1 MSGNTRALALAAALA
16 LGLTA
21 CGDRATAPTG
31 VVLKPD
37 GAARSAVKFWDANAT
52 ADWNER
58 ATSLE
63 GRRPAA
69 PVFRLY
75 AYLALAQ
82 LRAAEDAEAIKPHPP
97 TSAAIAAAS
106 AVVLT
111 RFFPLN
117 VAEIDAAL
125 AAQETAE
132 PWPGAKHQD
141 FEAGEAIGRAAAA
154 RVLAYAA
161 GDRVGLANPGL
172 APTTPGHWTGT
183 NPVRG
188 GYKARPFYLT
198 SDDELRS
205 PPPPVVGSDEYNSA
219 LAEVRQIADTRTPE
233 QTAIALY
240 WAANQSAAIDAAMNN
255 LAVELIRTHRRGE
268 AESARIMFL
277 MASAAFDAAIGC
289 YNAKF
294 DYWYIRPRQADPLIV
309 TVFNAPNH
317 PSYPSGHSCHSGAST
332 GVLAAEFPSEAGRL
346 AEIAEEASLS
356 RLYAGIHYRFDMVA
370 GLALGRAAAA
380 KALAANLDE
389 VAVR

>member
-1 MSGNTRALALAAALA
+1 MSRNTRVIALVAGVA

-21 CGDRATAPTG
+21 CGDGVTAPER
-31 VVLKPD
+31 LRAPD
-37 GAARSAVKFWDANAT
+37 GAARSAVKFWDANAA

-75 AYLALAQ
+75 AYLGLAQ
-82 LRAAEDAEAIKPHPP
+82 LRAAEDAEAIRPHPP

-106 AVVLT
+106 AVILT
-111 RFFPLN
+111 RFFPLDKP
-117 VAEIDAAL
+117 EIDAAL
-125 AAQETAE
+125 AAQAEAE

-154 RVLAYAA
+154 RVLVYAA

-172 APTTPGHWTGT
+172 APTTPAGHWVGI
-183 NPVRG
+183 NPIRG
-188 GYKARPFYLT
+188 GYQARPFYLR
-198 SDDELRS
+198 SPNELA
-205 PPPPVVGSDEYNSA
+205 PPPPPAYGSPEFNEA
-219 LAEVRQIADTRTPE
+219 LAEVRRIADTRTLE
-233 QTAIALY
+233 QVGIATY

-255 LAVELIRTHRRGE
+255 LAVDLIRTYRRSE
-268 AESARIMFL
+268 VESARILFL
-277 MASAAFDAAIGC
+277 MSSAAFDAAIGC

-294 DYWYIRPRQADPLIV
+294 DYWYIRPKQADPGIV

-332 GVLAAEFPSEAGRL
+332 GVLAAVFPSEASRL
-346 AEIAEEASLS
+346 AEIAEQASLS

-380 KALAANLDE
+380 KAMAANLDE

>member
-1 MSGNTRALALAAALA
+1 MSRNTRAVTFATVLA

-21 CGDRATAPTG
+21 CGDRTTAPAG
-31 VVLKPD
+31 AVLTPD

-63 GRRPAA
+63 ARRPAA

-82 LRAAEDAEAIKPHPP
+82 LRAAEDAQAIRPHPP

-106 AVVLT
+106 AVILT
-111 RFFPLN
+111 RFFG
-117 VAEIDAAL
+117 ADAGEIAAAL
-125 AAQETAE
+125 AAQAAAE

-141 FEAGEAIGRAAAA
+141 FAAGAAIGRAAAA
-154 RVLAYAA
+154 RVLTYAD
-161 GDRVGLANPGL
+161 GDRVGLANPGI
-172 APTTPGHWTGT
+172 APTTPGSWTGT
-183 NPVRG
+183 SPVRG

-198 SDDELRS
+198 SDDELR
-205 PPPPVVGSDEYNSA
+205 PPPPPPYNGTEFLAA
-219 LAEVRQIADTRTPE
+219 LAEVRQIADTRTPA
-233 QTAIALY
+233 QIAIAQY
-240 WAANQSAAIDAAMNN
+240 WAANQSAQIDAAMNN
-255 LAVELIRTHRRGE
+255 LAVELIRTHRRSE
-268 AESARIMFL
+268 VESARILFL
-277 MASAAFDAAIGC
+277 MSSAAFDAAIGC
-289 YNAKF
+289 YDAKF
-294 DYWYIRPRQADPLIV
+294 HYWYIRPKQADPLIG

-332 GVLAAEFPSEAGRL
+332 GVLSAVFPSERGRL
-346 AEIAEEASLS
+346 EGIAEEASLS

-380 KALAANLDE
+380 KAMAADLDH

>member
-1 MSGNTRALALAAALA
+1 MSGNTRVVALAAALA
-16 LGLTA
+16 LGLAA
-21 CGDRATAPTG
+21 CGDRATAPTPLG
-31 VVLKPD
+31 PTS
-37 GAARSAVKFWDANAT
+37 GPARSAVKFLEANAT
-52 ADWNER
+52 ADWNEL

-63 GRRPAA
+63 AHRPAA

-82 LRAAEDAEAIKPHPP
+82 LRAAEDAQGIQPHPP

-106 AVVLT
+106 AVILT
-111 RFFPLN
+111 RFFPLDETQI
-117 VAEIDAAL
+117 AGAL
-125 AAQETAE
+125 AAQAEAE

-141 FEAGEAIGRAAAA
+141 FAAGEAIGRAAAA

-161 GDRVGLANPGL
+161 GDRVGSTNPGT
-172 APTTPGHWTGT
+172 APTTPGHWLGT
-183 NPVRG
+183 NPIRG

-198 SDDELRS
+198 SDDELR
-205 PPPPVVGSDEYNSA
+205 PPPPPEVGSAAYDTA
-219 LAEVRQIADTRTPE
+219 LAEVRRIADTRTPE
-233 QTAIALY
+233 QTAIAQY
-240 WAANQSAAIDAAMNN
+240 WAANQSAAIDAAMNS
-255 LAVELIRTHRRGE
+255 LAVELIRTHRRNE
-268 AESARIMFL
+268 VESARIMFL
-277 MASAAFDAAIGC
+277 MSSAAFDAAVGC

-294 DYWYIRPRQADPLIV
+294 DYWYIRPKQADPLIV

-332 GVLAAEFPSEAGRL
+332 GVLAAVFPSEARRL
-346 AEIAEEASLS
+346 AGIAEEASLS

-380 KALAANLDE
+380 KAMAANLDE